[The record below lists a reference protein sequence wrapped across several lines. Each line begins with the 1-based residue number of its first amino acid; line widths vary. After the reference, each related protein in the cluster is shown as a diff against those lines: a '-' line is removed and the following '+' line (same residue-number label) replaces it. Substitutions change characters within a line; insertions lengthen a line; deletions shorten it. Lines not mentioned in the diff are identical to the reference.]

1 MFLQDVLK
9 TYDQGKYIDEYKL
22 LLLTSLRDVFNT
34 FLRRTAKTVIYRKVY
49 LDRTS
54 EKFMFSV
61 QNLQEW

>member
-49 LDRTS
+49 LGRTS
-54 EKFMFSV
+54 EKFMVSV

>member
-1 MFLQDVLK
+1 MFLQDVLN

-49 LDRTS
+49 LGRTS
-54 EKFMFSV
+54 EKFMVSV